1 VISENGELFGLY
13 SVSMQYPKYRT
24 I

>member
-13 SVSMQYPKYRT
+13 SVSMQYPKHKT